1 MGGDPG
7 RLSFLA
13 WFVVVLLTGLLPRA
27 SFAQEPSAPRSPGHQ
42 LPSPTAVATRTA
54 DAIVID
60 GRLDE
65 AAWGTAPPITE
76 FMQRDPHEG
85 QPSSERTEVRILF
98 DRRNLYLGIYC
109 YDSNPAGIVATELR
123 RDAEIEGDDIFEA
136 IFDTFHD
143 HRNGYRFRVNPLGT
157 MRDESVTNEGQANAN
172 WDEKWDARAR
182 ITADG
187 WLAEIAIPFK
197 ALRFNPANSSAWG
210 MNLHR
215 TIIRKNEDAFWSGY
229 RRGYTMTRVSGAGH
243 LVGLSDIEGFRL
255 RLKPYVAG
263 SAARSGGGL
272 LESSSTRGQIG
283 LEDVKYMVT
292 PQLALD
298 ATINPDFAQADVDQ
312 AQVNLSRFSLFFPEK
327 REFFQEGSGTFQ
339 FGTGSR
345 FGSATDFLLFHSRR
359 IGLSDD
365 RAPIAI
371 VGGFKLTGK
380 EGPLDIGLLN
390 MQTDRNGSRAGQ
402 NFTVLRAKS
411 NILSTSYVGAML
423 TSNTGSPLG
432 GGNHT
437 FGVDSNFRFIRY
449 LNLNAFLAKSSST
462 GIEGRDWAA
471 RGILRW
477 DSDRSAFGV
486 ERMQID
492 ENFRPEMG
500 FVRRAEPGWK
510 GLQRTQVD
518 VGYRPRPRIRGIRQ
532 FGISGNVDYLANREG
547 VLETRERQL
556 GFSTSFQSGDN
567 VGVDVNDSFERL
579 PRPFRIAGGGGT
591 IPIGD
596 YRFSTATARY
606 TAHQGRR
613 TAGTVRVTKGGFF
626 DGTIASVELSPSFR
640 VNANLS
646 FSPAFEWSQVSREG
660 LTFTTRELNAVV
672 DYSLSQK
679 WLTRTTAVWNSQ
691 DREVLTNFRLNY
703 IFRPGDDLFLVYS
716 QSRLYGEIDGPTN
729 HAFTVKVTYSLDL

>member
-1 MGGDPG
+1 MIW
-7 RLSFLA
+7 RAAFLFA
-13 WFVVVLLTGLLPRA
+13 LLLPHA
-27 SFAQEPSAPRSPGHQ
+27 SVAQEATAARSPGHQ
-42 LPSPTAVATRTA
+42 LPSPTAVATRTS
-54 DAIVID
+54 DPIVVD

-65 AAWGTAPPITE
+65 PAWSTAPPITA

-98 DRRNLYLGIYC
+98 DRHHLYLGIFC

-123 RDAEIEGDDIFEA
+123 RDAQMEGDDIFEA

-143 HRNGYRFRVNPLGT
+143 HRNGFRFRVNPLGT
-157 MRDESVTNEGQANAN
+157 MRDESVTNEGQANEN

-187 WLAEIAIPFK
+187 WLAEVAIPFK
-197 ALRFNPANSSAWG
+197 ALRFNAANSSVWG

-215 TIIRKNEDAFWSGY
+215 TIIRKNEDVFWSGY
-229 RRGYTMTRVSGAGH
+229 KRGYTMTRISGGGH
-243 LVGLSDIEGFRL
+243 LEGLSDIEGFHV

-263 SAARSGGGL
+263 SAARSGGAL
-272 LESSSTRGQIG
+272 LEAAAARGHIG

-292 PQLALD
+292 PQLVLD

-345 FGSATDFLLFHSRR
+345 FGNATDFLLFHSRR
-359 IGLSDD
+359 IGLSDN
-365 RAPIAI
+365 RAPIPI
-371 VGGFKLTGK
+371 VGGFKVTGK
-380 EGPLDIGLLN
+380 EGPLDIGVLN
-390 MQTDRNGSRAGQ
+390 MQTGRDGSRAGQ

-437 FGVDSNFRFIRY
+437 VGVDSNFRFIRY
-449 LNLNAFLAKSSST
+449 LNLNGFLAKSSST
-462 GIEGRDWAA
+462 GVDGRDLAA

-477 DSDRSAFGV
+477 ESDRSAFGV

-510 GLQRTQVD
+510 GLQRTQLD
-518 VGYRPRPRIRGIRQ
+518 VGYHPRPRIRGIRQ
-532 FGISGNVDYLANREG
+532 VGISGDLDYLANREG

-556 GFSTSFQSGDN
+556 RFSTSFQSGDN
-567 VGVDVNDSFERL
+567 VGLDINDSFERL
-579 PRPFRIAGGGGT
+579 QRPFRIAGGGGT
-591 IPIGD
+591 IPAGD
-596 YRFSTATARY
+596 YRFSTATAKY

-613 TAGTVRVTKGGFF
+613 TAGTIGVTAGGFY
-626 DGTIASVELSPSFR
+626 DGTIADVELSPLIR
-640 VNANLS
+640 ANANLS
-646 FSPAFEWSQVSREG
+646 FSPAFEWSQISRRG

-679 WLTRTTAVWNSQ
+679 WLTRSTAVWNSQ
-691 DREVLTNFRLNY
+691 DREVLANFRLNY
-703 IFRPGDDLFLVYS
+703 IFRPGDDLFVVYS
-716 QSRLYGEIDGPTN
+716 QSSLYGDAERPADHT
-729 HAFTVKVTYSLDL
+729 FTVKLTYSLDH